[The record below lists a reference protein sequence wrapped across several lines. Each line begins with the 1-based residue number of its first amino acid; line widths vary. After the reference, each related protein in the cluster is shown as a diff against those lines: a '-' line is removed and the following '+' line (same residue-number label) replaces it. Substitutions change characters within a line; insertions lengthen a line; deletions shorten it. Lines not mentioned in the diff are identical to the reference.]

1 VRQDHLEP
9 LSEEAPADGLPPS
22 GFFKGAAAIQ
32 RKDTPREAVVGRRY
46 MELPLTRLMK
56 LTVRMLPLSVAGRA
70 HCVWSTK
77 GLPCK
82 ESLSLW
88 SHEPKRDFWAPNKQR
103 FCVGHYGS
111 PSLERNPGGLCLLEL
126 EDVVPWQ
133 LMRMWQIDA
142 ALASNAPHP
151 EWYHLEWH
159 KDSAER
165 PIYAWKPMPPSEDF
179 VALGML
185 FTTTPEQPPLV
196 AMRCVHK
203 SWVVEATAEPQ
214 CIWKDLG
221 MGGKAGSVWCVS
233 DTLASLGEAD
243 EAGRQRGLAWATKGY
258 ERPRGPFYR
267 LRDTAFSLA
276 EVKQGSA
283 GGPASSSPPP
293 PGEAAA
299 EAVGEAGEAREAREA
314 REAWEAREA
323 AAHEPPEE
331 SLGLDAR
338 MAAEEGRMEEVARGC
353 APSLPPERELAR
365 FGKAV

>member
-1 VRQDHLEP
+1 MWSP
-9 LSEEAPADGLPPS
+9 EA
-22 GFFKGAAAIQ
+22 
-32 RKDTPREAVVGRRY
+32 
-46 MELPLTRLMK
+46 
-56 LTVRMLPLSVAGRA
+56 
-70 HCVWSTK
+70 
-77 GLPCK
+77 
-82 ESLSLW
+82 
-88 SHEPKRDFWAPNKQR
+88 KRDFWAPNKQR

-111 PSLERNPGGLCLLEL
+111 PSLEHKPGGLCLLEL

-196 AMRCVHK
+196 AMRCVHR

-243 EAGRQRGLAWATKGY
+243 EAGRQRGLAWATKGGTSG
-258 ERPRGPFYR
+258 RAGPS
-267 LRDTAFSLA
+267 T
-276 EVKQGSA
+276 
-283 GGPASSSPPP
+283 
-293 PGEAAA
+293 
-299 EAVGEAGEAREAREA
+299 
-314 REAWEAREA
+314 
-323 AAHEPPEE
+323 
-331 SLGLDAR
+331 
-338 MAAEEGRMEEVARGC
+338 GC
-353 APSLPPERELAR
+353 ATPPSPSRR
-365 FGKAV
+365 

>member
-1 VRQDHLEP
+1 MRQDHLEP

-22 GFFKGAAAIQ
+22 GYFKGAAAIQ
-32 RKDTPREAVVGRRY
+32 RKDTPRRSVDAVAGRRY
-46 MELPLTRLMK
+46 TELPLTRLMK
-56 LTVRMLPLSVAGRA
+56 LTVRKLPLSLAGRA

-88 SHEPKRDFWAPNKQR
+88 SPEAKRDFWAPNKQR

-111 PSLERNPGGLCLLEL
+111 PSLEHKPGGLCLLEL

-196 AMRCVHK
+196 AMRCVHR

-243 EAGRQRGLAWATKGY
+243 EAGRQRGLAWATKGGTSG
-258 ERPRGPFYR
+258 RAGPS
-267 LRDTAFSLA
+267 T
-276 EVKQGSA
+276 
-283 GGPASSSPPP
+283 
-293 PGEAAA
+293 
-299 EAVGEAGEAREAREA
+299 
-314 REAWEAREA
+314 
-323 AAHEPPEE
+323 
-331 SLGLDAR
+331 
-338 MAAEEGRMEEVARGC
+338 GC
-353 APSLPPERELAR
+353 ATPPSPSRR
-365 FGKAV
+365 